1 MLLCVDVSSNIWLE
15 YIFTFY
21 SMQWTSIY
29 LCSRNQ
35 IGPTL
40 ESIQIVC
47 RDIRFF
53 FLSLP
58 LFCIDI
64 QYTNARMSS
73 FKSSSA
79 CFRKGFTHQN
89 ESKRDVVIDI
99 VYVTCYSARIIWILL
114 VVNWL
119 LLSLLAIAHNLCH
132 IFNASP
138 SPSCIIYSSV
148 LPFGSFYAP
157 ACRLCVSA

>member
-1 MLLCVDVSSNIWLE
+1 MCRQTFDWNIFLRFIRCNELVYTYVLE
-15 YIFTFY
+15 IKLDQLWNLSKLYVVI
-21 SMQWTSIY
+21 
-29 LCSRNQ
+29 L
-35 IGPTL
+35 
-40 ESIQIVC
+40 
-47 RDIRFF
+47 DFF
-53 FLSLP
+53 PLSLSFA
-58 LFCIDI
+58 LTFN
-64 QYTNARMSS
+64 TRMSS

-119 LLSLLAIAHNLCH
+119 LLSLLDIAHNLCH

-157 ACRLCVSA
+157 ACRLCERWAYK